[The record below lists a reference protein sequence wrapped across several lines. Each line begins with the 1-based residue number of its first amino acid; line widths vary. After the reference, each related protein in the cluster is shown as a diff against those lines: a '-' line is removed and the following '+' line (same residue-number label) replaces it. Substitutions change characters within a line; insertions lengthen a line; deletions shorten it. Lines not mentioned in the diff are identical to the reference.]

1 MKTVLIVDDQPELRL
16 LLRLVMEEEGFQC
29 LEASDGE
36 IAIKMLIDHSSVDLV
51 VTDFKMPRMHGLQL
65 LNQLMTHPV
74 LRKIPKIFITGE
86 NSIHLRHK
94 AFQAGASLV
103 LFKPLDV
110 IAFRACIQRLPRP
123 RHAA

>member
-16 LLRLVMEEEGFQC
+16 FLRLVMEEEAFHC

-36 IAIKMLIDHSSVDLV
+36 IAIQMINDHPPVDLV
-51 VTDFKMPRMHGLQL
+51 ITDFQMPRMHGLQL

-74 LRKIPKIFITGE
+74 LRNIPKIFITGE
-86 NSIHLRHK
+86 NSINLRNK

-103 LFKPLDV
+103 LLKPLDV
-110 IAFRACIQRLPRP
+110 IALRACIQRLLRP